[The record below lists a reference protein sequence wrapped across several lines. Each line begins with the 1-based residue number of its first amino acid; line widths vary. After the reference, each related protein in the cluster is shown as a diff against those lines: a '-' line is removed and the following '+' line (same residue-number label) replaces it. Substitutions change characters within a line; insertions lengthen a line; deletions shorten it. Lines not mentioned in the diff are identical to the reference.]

1 MNTRTTAVRCAL
13 AAALLLLGACQK
25 EAAPEP
31 EVRPVRSIVVTSG
44 STGSSATYTAEI
56 RSRYESDLG
65 FQTAGKII
73 ARPVD
78 AGTTVKRNDV
88 LARLDE
94 QDLRLGVEAAQSS
107 VNAAQ
112 AVLDKARSDEARFR
126 DLLERGLT
134 TRSTFLAQQTNTRT
148 AQSQLDQARSELQ
161 LRRQQLGY
169 AVLRADRD
177 GVVTKVYQDVGA
189 VVAAGQPVAAVA
201 QPSELEAVFDVAE
214 NQIETVRNAVVM
226 EIRIVSAPDR
236 AFTGRVREI
245 SPSADPATRT
255 YRVRCSIS
263 GAPAS
268 IRLGMTVS
276 VAVRGASSMGRV
288 VSVPA
293 TAIFQKDGKPA
304 VWIVKKD
311 LTVELRPVTV
321 EQYDSTRALLSEGV
335 QQEERIVTAGV
346 HRLASG
352 QKVRLLDRP

>member
-1 MNTRTTAVRCAL
+1 MRFAKPLTL
-13 AAALLLLGACQK
+13 AAALLLGACGGK
-25 EAAPEP
+25 TEAPEP
-31 EVRPVRSIVVTSG
+31 EIRPVRSVVVTSG
-44 STGSSATYTAEI
+44 ATGASATYTAEI
-56 RSRYESDLG
+56 RSRYETDLG
-65 FQTAGKII
+65 FQATGKII

-78 AGTTVKRNDV
+78 AGTVVKRNDV

-94 QDLRLGVEAAQSS
+94 QDLRLGVEAAQSA

-112 AVLDKARSDEARFR
+112 AAYDRARSDEARFR

-134 TRSTFLAQQTNTRT
+134 TRSNLLAQQTATKT
-148 AQSQLDQARSELQ
+148 SQSQLDQAKSELQ

-177 GVVTKVYQDVGA
+177 GVVTKVYEEVGA
-189 VVAAGQPVAAVA
+189 VVAAGQRVAAVA

-214 NQIETVRNAVVM
+214 NQLDVVRNALVM
-226 EIRIVSAPDR
+226 EIRVLSAPDR

-276 VAVRGASSMGRV
+276 VAVRGASVAGRV

-293 TAIFQKDGKPA
+293 TSIFQKDGKPA
-304 VWIVKKD
+304 VWIVKPD

-321 EQYDSTRALLSEGV
+321 QQYDSERALVSDGIA
-335 QQEERIVTAGV
+335 QEERIVTAGV
-346 HRLASG
+346 HRLAAG
-352 QKVRLLDRP
+352 QKVRLLEQP

>member
-1 MNTRTTAVRCAL
+1 MAL
-13 AAALLLLGACQK
+13 LLLLGACGK
-25 EAAPEP
+25 EEAAPEP
-31 EVRPVRSIVVTSG
+31 EVRPVRSIVVSSG
-44 STGSSATYTAEI
+44 STGSAATYTAEI

-65 FQTAGKII
+65 FQTAGKIV

-78 AGTTVKRNDV
+78 AGTVVKRNDV

-94 QDLRLGVEAAQSS
+94 QDLRLGVDAARSA

-112 AVLDKARSDEARFR
+112 AVLDKSRSDEARFR

-134 TRSTFLAQQTNTRT
+134 TRSTFLAQQTTTKT
-148 AQSQLDQARSELQ
+148 AQSQLDQAKSELQ

-189 VVAAGQPVAAVA
+189 VIAAGQAVAAVA

-214 NQIETVRNAVVM
+214 NQVDIVRNALVM
-226 EIRIVSAPDR
+226 EIRVISAPDR
-236 AFTGRVREI
+236 AFSGRVREI

-276 VAVRGASSMGRV
+276 VAVRGAAVAGRV

-304 VWIVKKD
+304 VWVVKPD

-321 EQYDSTRALLSEGV
+321 AQYDSTRALLSEGV

-346 HRLASG
+346 HRLAAG
-352 QKVRLLDRP
+352 QKVRLLDQP